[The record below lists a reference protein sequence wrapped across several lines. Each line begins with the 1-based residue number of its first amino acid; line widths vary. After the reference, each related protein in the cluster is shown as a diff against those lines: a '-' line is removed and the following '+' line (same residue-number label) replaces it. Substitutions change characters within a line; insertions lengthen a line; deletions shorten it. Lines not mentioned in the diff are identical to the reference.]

1 MLRTLYAKL
10 SVALVAIVLAIG
22 VLYAV
27 FALVTT
33 RHYLEAA
40 EQRLNRDLARDLV
53 ADRNLV
59 EEGRINEPALKD
71 LFHDYMVVNP
81 SIEIYLLDLEGRILS
96 FSADPGAV
104 KRKYVSLG
112 PVRAFLAGEDDYPL
126 LGDDPR
132 SHDGQKAFS
141 VTEVPNEQSP
151 DGYLYVVLLGERVD
165 SIAALLDTSHIVRY
179 SGFALLVSLG
189 VGALAGLVVLRAM
202 TRRLRRFT
210 GHIDQFRAGD
220 FRASEPFETSVPG
233 DGDEIAQL
241 GRAYD
246 EMAAR
251 IREQIEALERTDA
264 LRREMVAHVSHDLR
278 TPLATLHGYIETLKL
293 KDATLSPAERERYL
307 AVALDQSERL
317 RRLVGDLFELAKL
330 DAREQTPECE
340 PVALAEL
347 VSDVAQKFRLEA
359 ERPRL
364 HHRRR
369 RGRGPADGRGG
380 HRPGGARARKPDR
393 QRPLPFPGRRGCP
406 HPHRPRR
413 GRGAGDGLRQRTG
426 HRPRAP
432 PPRVRPFLPGRERT
446 PGQRPRRARPRD
458 REAHRGVARR
468 PARSGE
474 HPGPRHRLQLPAPR
488 PRAGRTGRQLT
499 GGPPHDPERFASGAP
514 PLPPVAVLPVR
525 RIGIEPN
532 PTRQSRNQT
541 GWRKILR
548 RFVEDFT
555 GKRLLHS
562 PTGPPG
568 DRIRRTERLRLRG
581 TRRVAVSGPV
591 TRGDADA

>member
-1 MLRTLYAKL
+1 MFRTLYAKL

-59 EEGRINEPALKD
+59 EEGRINEPALKE

-104 KRKYVSLG
+104 KRKHVSLG
-112 PVRAFLAGEDDYPL
+112 PVRAFLAGDDDYPL

-151 DGYLYVVLLGERVD
+151 EGYLYVVLLGERVD
-165 SIAALLDTSHIVRY
+165 SIAALLDTSHIARY

-202 TRRLRRFT
+202 TRRLRRLT
-210 GHIDQFRAGD
+210 GHIDQFRGQFRAED
-220 FRASEPFETSVPG
+220 FRASEPFEPPAPG

-251 IREQIEALERTDA
+251 IREQITALERTDA

-330 DAREQTPECE
+330 DAREQAPECE

-359 ERPRL
+359 ER
-364 HHRRR
+364 
-369 RGRGPADGRGG
+369 RGSTIDVDAGEGLPMVEADIALVERVLENLIDNALS
-380 HRPGGARARKPDR
+380 HSPDGGAVRIPIRRDGDAVRVTVSDSG
-393 QRPLPFPGRRGCP
+393 PGI
-406 HPHRPRR
+406 
-413 GRGAGDGLRQRTG
+413 
-426 HRPRAP
+426 AP
-432 PPRVRPFLPGRERT
+432 EHLPRVF
-446 PGQRPRRARPRD
+446 D
-458 REAHRGVARR
+458 RFYQAGNAHRGNAHAGLGLAIAKRIVELHGARLEVESTPGLGTAFSFRLRSRRR
-468 PARSGE
+468 PARTEPPRDRNPGSPGSASPARCAGRSGTTCS
-474 HPGPRHRLQLPAPR
+474 GPAPR
-488 PRAGRTGRQLT
+488 RP
-499 GGPPHDPERFASGAP
+499 ASGGSF
-514 PLPPVAVLPVR
+514 R
-525 RIGIEPN
+525 R
-532 PTRQSRNQT
+532 
-541 GWRKILR
+541 
-548 RFVEDFT
+548 
-555 GKRLLHS
+555 
-562 PTGPPG
+562 
-568 DRIRRTERLRLRG
+568 RG
-581 TRRVAVSGPV
+581 A
-591 TRGDADA
+591 A

>member
-1 MLRTLYAKL
+1 MFRTLYAKL

-40 EQRLNRDLARDLV
+40 EQRLNCDLARDLV

-104 KRKYVSLG
+104 KRKHVSLG
-112 PVRAFLAGEDDYPL
+112 PVRAFLAGDDDYPL

-151 DGYLYVVLLGERVD
+151 EGYLYVVLLGERVD
-165 SIAALLDTSHIVRY
+165 SIAALLDTSHIARY

-202 TRRLRRFT
+202 TRRLRRLT
-210 GHIDQFRAGD
+210 GRIGQFRGQFRGQLRDQFRGQFRAED
-220 FRASEPFETSVPG
+220 FRTSEPFETSAPG

-251 IREQIEALERTDA
+251 IREQIAALERTDA

-330 DAREQTPECE
+330 DAREQAPECE

-359 ERPRL
+359 ER
-364 HHRRR
+364 
-369 RGRGPADGRGG
+369 RGSTIDVDAGEGLPMVEADIALVERVLENLIDNALS
-380 HRPGGARARKPDR
+380 HSPDGGAVRIPIRRDGDAVRVTVSDSG
-393 QRPLPFPGRRGCP
+393 PGI
-406 HPHRPRR
+406 
-413 GRGAGDGLRQRTG
+413 
-426 HRPRAP
+426 AP
-432 PPRVRPFLPGRERT
+432 EHLPRVF
-446 PGQRPRRARPRD
+446 D
-458 REAHRGVARR
+458 RFYQAGNAHRGNAHAGLGLAIAKRIVELHGARLEV
-468 PARSGE
+468 RS
-474 HPGPRHRLQLPAPR
+474 APDR
-488 PRAGRTGRQLT
+488 
-499 GGPPHDPERFASGAP
+499 GA
-514 PLPPVAVLPVR
+514 AF
-525 RIGIEPN
+525 
-532 PTRQSRNQT
+532 S
-541 GWRKILR
+541 
-548 RFVEDFT
+548 F
-555 GKRLLHS
+555 
-562 PTGPPG
+562 
-568 DRIRRTERLRLRG
+568 RLRSR
-581 TRRVAVSGPV
+581 APAGPAA
-591 TRGDADA
+591 G

>member
-112 PVRAFLAGEDDYPL
+112 PLRAFLAGEDDYPL

-210 GHIDQFRAGD
+210 AHIDQFRAGD
-220 FRASEPFETSVPG
+220 FRASEPFETSAPG

-359 ERPRL
+359 EC
-364 HHRRR
+364 
-369 RGRGPADGRGG
+369 RGSTIDVGAGEGLPMVEADIALVERVLENLIDNALS
-380 HRPGGARARKPDR
+380 HSPDGGAVRIPI
-393 QRPLPFPGRRGCP
+393 GRD
-406 HPHRPRR
+406 
-413 GRGAGDGLRQRTG
+413 GDGVRVTVSDSG
-426 HRPRAP
+426 PGIAP
-432 PPRVRPFLPGRERT
+432 EHLPRVF
-446 PGQRPRRARPRD
+446 D
-458 REAHRGVARR
+458 RFYQAGNAHRGNAHAGLGLAIAKRIVELHGARLEVESTPGHGTAFSFR
-468 PARSGE
+468 LPAR
-474 HPGPRHRLQLPAPR
+474 APDG
-488 PRAGRTGRQLT
+488 RAAG
-499 GGPPHDPERFASGAP
+499 
-514 PLPPVAVLPVR
+514 
-525 RIGIEPN
+525 
-532 PTRQSRNQT
+532 
-541 GWRKILR
+541 
-548 RFVEDFT
+548 
-555 GKRLLHS
+555 
-562 PTGPPG
+562 
-568 DRIRRTERLRLRG
+568 
-581 TRRVAVSGPV
+581 
-591 TRGDADA
+591 